1 MLALL
6 AQATDD
12 VPTTFATIDAT
23 NSAAA
28 TGLIAGLGIL
38 WLVFMLIWLVCTA
51 FSIWMFIDALIRKDD
66 DFATGSKVMWA
77 LLIFFFNFIPAII
90 YFFMVKK
97 KSGSNSG
104 TSAPT
109 QSTSGTDTP
118 A

>member
-12 VPTTFATIDAT
+12 FTNTTIDTT

-28 TGLIAGLGIL
+28 TGVIAGLGIL
-38 WLVFMLIWLVCTA
+38 WLVFMLIWLVTTV
-51 FSIWMFIDALIRKDD
+51 FSIWMFIDALIRKDE

-97 KSGSNSG
+97 KSGQNGG
-104 TSAPT
+104 TSTPT
-109 QSTSGTDTP
+109 QSTGGTDAP